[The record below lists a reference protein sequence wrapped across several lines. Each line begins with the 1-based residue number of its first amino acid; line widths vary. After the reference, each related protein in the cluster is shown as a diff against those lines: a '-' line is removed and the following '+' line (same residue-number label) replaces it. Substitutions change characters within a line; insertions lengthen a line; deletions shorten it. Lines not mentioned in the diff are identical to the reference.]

1 LFGINSEEEEG
12 DDSVVVVEEVEEEED
27 VEGEEGDD
35 DEVMVEE
42 DEDEGEE
49 VVEEGDDEGKSRN
62 DLFHMVTLLRHVA
75 VRLVNCASCWS
86 EWSVWLGLLA
96 VHLPVPRY
104 IDHHNIELDT
114 YFLCCGDTTVR
125 SMCFSVLY

>member
-1 LFGINSEEEEG
+1 MAFSEEEEG

-49 VVEEGDDEGKSRN
+49 VVEEGDEEGKCTVMCVI
-62 DLFHMVTLLRHVA
+62 MVTLLNTCWNKVGSVGSPVYCVSVCGPKDSYYYSA
-75 VRLVNCASCWS
+75 VCLV
-86 EWSVWLGLLA
+86 V
-96 VHLPVPRY
+96 
-104 IDHHNIELDT
+104 T
-114 YFLCCGDTTVR
+114 
-125 SMCFSVLY
+125 

>member
-1 LFGINSEEEEG
+1 MALSEEEEG

-49 VVEEGDDEGKSRN
+49 VVEEGDEEGKYTVICVS
-62 DLFHMVTLLRHVA
+62 MVTLLNCWNKIGSVDSPVHRLSVCGPKDSHCYSA
-75 VRLVNCASCWS
+75 VF
-86 EWSVWLGLLA
+86 LA
-96 VHLPVPRY
+96 V
-104 IDHHNIELDT
+104 T
-114 YFLCCGDTTVR
+114 
-125 SMCFSVLY
+125 

>member
-1 LFGINSEEEEG
+1 LALSEEEEG

-49 VVEEGDDEGKSRN
+49 VVEEGDEEGK
-62 DLFHMVTLLRHVA
+62 HAIICVIMVTLLNTCWNKIGNVGSPVHCVS
-75 VRLVNCASCWS
+75 VCGPKDSHYYSVVFLV
-86 EWSVWLGLLA
+86 V
-96 VHLPVPRY
+96 
-104 IDHHNIELDT
+104 T
-114 YFLCCGDTTVR
+114 
-125 SMCFSVLY
+125 